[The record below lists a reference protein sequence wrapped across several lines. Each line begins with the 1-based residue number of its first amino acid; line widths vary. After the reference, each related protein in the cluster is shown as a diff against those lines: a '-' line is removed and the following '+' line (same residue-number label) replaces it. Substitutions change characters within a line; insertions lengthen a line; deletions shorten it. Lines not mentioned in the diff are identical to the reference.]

1 MGQTISKQ
9 NLWSPQFSQKTN
21 KMLISFVFWR
31 IEETINCFRDSLI
44 FSSAENIPNAPVL
57 SYPCWNFFRRPS
69 IYIRVHR
76 IDVKEREDP
85 ADCLDN
91 DLQQIFG
98 SVISPDLEIMKQEEE
113 KLEGHCRVV
122 YCVLYVVLYSKQQY
136 EPEKMTARRGNNE
149 MNHGLRTPNE
159 SIN

>member
-1 MGQTISKQ
+1 MAIYASLVKKKILPQLI
-9 NLWSPQFSQKTN
+9 LFSP
-21 KMLISFVFWR
+21 
-31 IEETINCFRDSLI
+31 SL
-44 FSSAENIPNAPVL
+44 
-57 SYPCWNFFRRPS
+57 

-113 KLEGHCRVV
+113 KLEGHCRSLLCFVV
-122 YCVLYVVLYSKQQY
+122 CSTVLKQQY
-136 EPEKMTARRGNNE
+136 GPESERQQ
-149 MNHGLRTPNE
+149 
-159 SIN
+159 

>member
-1 MGQTISKQ
+1 MYGAHRGYICLLGQKKILPQ
-9 NLWSPQFSQKTN
+9 LILFSP
-21 KMLISFVFWR
+21 
-31 IEETINCFRDSLI
+31 SL
-44 FSSAENIPNAPVL
+44 
-57 SYPCWNFFRRPS
+57 

-113 KLEGHCRVV
+113 KLEGHCRSLLCFVSST
-122 YCVLYVVLYSKQQY
+122 VLKQQY
-136 EPEKMTARRGNNE
+136 GPEKMTAWRGNNE
-149 MNHGLRTPNE
+149 MK
-159 SIN
+159 

>member
-1 MGQTISKQ
+1 M
-9 NLWSPQFSQKTN
+9 
-21 KMLISFVFWR
+21 
-31 IEETINCFRDSLI
+31 
-44 FSSAENIPNAPVL
+44 
-57 SYPCWNFFRRPS
+57 
-69 IYIRVHR
+69 
-76 IDVKEREDP
+76 KEREDP